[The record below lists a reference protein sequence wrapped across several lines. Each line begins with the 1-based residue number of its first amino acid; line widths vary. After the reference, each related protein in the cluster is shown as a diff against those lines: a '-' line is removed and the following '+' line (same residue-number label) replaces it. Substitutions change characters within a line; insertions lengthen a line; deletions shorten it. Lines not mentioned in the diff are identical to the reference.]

1 MAYETEEQQVEAIKQ
16 FWKENGTA
24 IILGAVIGFGAL
36 FGWNYFQDYKTR
48 QGELAS
54 LAYSEILA
62 LKEQGSTDGSE
73 LISKVETIRGEHA
86 SSSYASLAAMT
97 LAETYASENKFQEA
111 AEQLQWVVDQSND
124 TFESIAQLRLARVQ
138 LQLEK
143 YSDAIATANSIDE
156 QAYKSNAL
164 LVKAEALI
172 AQGKNDEAKSVLIEA
187 RDAGN
192 GAVSPLLQMRISEF
206 GIDN

>member
-36 FGWNYFQDYKTR
+36 FGWGEYQDHKTR
-48 QGELAS
+48 QAELAS
-54 LAYSEILA
+54 LAYSEILT
-62 LKEQGSTDGSE
+62 LSEQSSSDNSE
-73 LISKVETIRGEHA
+73 LVSKVDAIRTEHA
-86 SSSYASLAAMT
+86 TSSYASLAAMS
-97 LAETYASENKFQEA
+97 LAETYASDNKFEEA

-143 YSDAIATANSIDE
+143 YGDAIATADSIDE
-156 QAYKSNAL
+156 PAFKGNAL

>member
-36 FGWNYFQDYKTR
+36 FGWNYYQDHKVKES
-48 QGELAS
+48 ELAS

-62 LKEQGSTDGSE
+62 LTEQGNADYPT
-73 LISKVETIRGEHA
+73 LASKVEDIRNNHKA
-86 SSSYASLAAMT
+86 SSYASLAALA
-97 LAETYASENKFQEA
+97 LAEKYVSDNKFDEA

-124 TFESIAQLRLARVQ
+124 TFESIAKLRLARVQ

-143 YSDAIATANSIDE
+143 YDEAVASADSIAE
-156 QAYKSNAL
+156 QAYRSNAL

-172 AQGKNDEAKSVLIEA
+172 AQGKTEEAKSVLIEA

-206 GIDN
+206 GIDK

>member
-36 FGWNYFQDYKTR
+36 FGWNYYQDHKTS
-48 QGELAS
+48 QAELAS

-62 LKEQGSTDGSE
+62 MTEQPDVDKSEFINKVELLKESHPSSTY
-73 LISKVETIRGEHA
+73 
-86 SSSYASLAAMT
+86 SSLASLT
-97 LAETYASENKFQEA
+97 LAQKYLNEEKYEES

-143 YSDAIATANSIDE
+143 LNEAIATADAIDE
-156 QAYKSNAL
+156 QAFKANAL
-164 LVKAEALI
+164 LIKAESLI

-187 RDAGN
+187 RDASN
-192 GAVSPLLQMRISEF
+192 GSVSPLLEMRISEF
-206 GIDN
+206 GIEQ

>member
-36 FGWNYFQDYKTR
+36 FGWVEYQDYKTR
-48 QGELAS
+48 QGEQAS

-62 LKEQGSTDGSE
+62 LKEQGSTDDSE

-86 SSSYASLAAMT
+86 SSSYASLAVMT

-138 LQLEK
+138 LQLEQ
-143 YSDAIATANSIDE
+143 YSDAITTVDSIDE
-156 QAYKSNAL
+156 KSFKSNAL

-172 AQGKNDEAKSVLIEA
+172 AQGKTEEAKSVLIEA

>member
-36 FGWNYFQDYKTR
+36 FGWNYYQDHKTK

-54 LAYSEILA
+54 LAYSEILSMT
-62 LKEQGSTDGSE
+62 EQGSSDNAE
-73 LISKVETIRGEHA
+73 LISKVDAIRNEHS
-86 SSSYASLAAMT
+86 SSSYASLAAMS
-97 LAETYASENKFQEA
+97 LAETYANDNKFEEA

-143 YSDAIATANSIDE
+143 YSDAIATADSIDE

-172 AQGKNDEAKSVLIEA
+172 AQGKNDEAISVLIEA

-192 GAVSPLLQMRISEF
+192 GVANPLLQMRISEF